1 MALSGKGL
9 ISVSQEFFAS
19 IARIF
24 ILAGGGAGHWAMGT
38 GVSFYGAL
46 RFS

>member
-24 ILAGGGAGHWAMGT
+24 ILVRGAGHWAMGT
-38 GVSFYGAL
+38 GVSFYEAL